1 MKKLYLCGIEFEKV
15 PLWGTRFAPN
25 KVATMEEIITFS
37 GRGHGGTG
45 SRIGRV
51 TKLVKPFWPIQ
62 KEANS
67 ESISIKHSRYSER
80 RIEAGMEAI
89 IENLM
94 KEPEGTWVSRVTLK
108 QRSRSSVGDTGL
120 LNFSL
125 R

>member
-1 MKKLYLCGIEFEKV
+1 MEGVLAIASGVNNEFGSK
-15 PLWGTRFAPN
+15 A
-25 KVATMEEIITFS
+25 AS
-37 GRGHGGTG
+37 RGG
-45 SRIGRV
+45 IGRV

-62 KEANS
+62 EANA

-80 RIEAGMEAI
+80 RIEKGMEAI